1 MEGIYK
7 QKPRV
12 ANLGILLFYKALEAQ
27 NCDCTQIEWT
37 PPYKQPEEIEELLDE
52 FLLSVAYG
60 REDNAKGGS
69 RRWTSGKELRRPTN
83 RPWRAS

>member
-12 ANLGILLFYKALEAQ
+12 ANHGIQLFYKALEAQ

-37 PPYKQPEEIEELLDE
+37 PPYQQPKEIEELLDE
-52 FLLSVAYG
+52 FL
-60 REDNAKGGS
+60 
-69 RRWTSGKELRRPTN
+69 
-83 RPWRAS
+83 

>member
-12 ANLGILLFYKALEAQ
+12 ANLGIQLFYKALEAQ

-37 PPYKQPEEIEELLDE
+37 RPYQQPKEIEELLDE
-52 FLLSVAYG
+52 FL
-60 REDNAKGGS
+60 
-69 RRWTSGKELRRPTN
+69 
-83 RPWRAS
+83 

>member
-12 ANLGILLFYKALEAQ
+12 ANLGILLFYKALEAH

-52 FLLSVAYG
+52 FL
-60 REDNAKGGS
+60 
-69 RRWTSGKELRRPTN
+69 
-83 RPWRAS
+83 

>member
-7 QKPRV
+7 HKPRV

-52 FLLSVAYG
+52 FL
-60 REDNAKGGS
+60 
-69 RRWTSGKELRRPTN
+69 
-83 RPWRAS
+83 